1 MTSPDQS
8 HYLKTGIQI
17 LTTLLII
24 LYPLILFLGLK
35 HWSINT
41 IAPLLL
47 VIFSLRFFLI
57 KNKLALLAWFSKAV
71 TFFVLV
77 LVLSGWILKNNGLL
91 LFYPV
96 TMNAVMLILF
106 AYSLWSPPS
115 VIERLARLQE
125 PDLPEEGVQ
134 YTKKVT
140 FIWCLFFVVNGS
152 IALWTCLKNDMA
164 LWTLY
169 NGVISYILMGLLFA
183 GEWIVRKWV
192 QTK

>member
-1 MTSPDQS
+1 MNQINRS

-17 LTTLLII
+17 LTALLII
-24 LYPLILFLGLK
+24 LYPFIVFLGLK

-47 VIFSLRFFLI
+47 IIFTLRFFLI
-57 KNKLALLAWFSKAV
+57 KNKLAVLAWFSKAV
-71 TFFVLV
+71 TFFVFILV
-77 LVLSGWILKNNGLL
+77 LLGWILKNNGLL

-96 TMNAVMLILF
+96 TMNAIMLTLF
-106 AYSLWSPPS
+106 AYSLWRPPS

-140 FIWCLFFVVNGS
+140 FIWCLFFIINGS
-152 IALWTCLKNDMA
+152 IALWTCLQNNIE

-169 NGVISYILMGLLFA
+169 NGAISYILMGLLFA

-192 QTK
+192 QAK